1 MKRIFSFL
9 LAVSIMI
16 TTVICAVIPVSA
28 ADISEGSISKIC
40 KLREQTG
47 IDIKI
52 TDVRNNLSSVAAEFN
67 HDELE
72 EILEMVND
80 YYNDTF
86 AEESHYESSMNSLSK
101 DDVSLIY
108 ETIMNPS
115 SGSNLPIGLIAIV
128 AVGVVVFAA
137 IIFIIIAVVKKQGF
151 QQQNTVNRQN
161 GQNYDSRNY
170 NNESQSD
177 DESHDEYFESK
188 PVSRSSSGHKTVVI
202 QDED

>member
-170 NNESQSD
+170 NNESQSN

-188 PVSRSSSGHKTVVI
+188 PVRDHQADIK
-202 QDED
+202 QL

>member
-170 NNESQSD
+170 NNESQSN
-177 DESHDEYFESK
+177 DESHDEYFESEPDFAIIK
-188 PVSRSSSGHKTVVI
+188 RT
-202 QDED
+202 

>member
-170 NNESQSD
+170 NNESQSN

-188 PVSRSSSGHKTVVI
+188 PVCDYQADIK
-202 QDED
+202 QL